1 MTRPVQRFLI
11 IVSIAATLMLSAA
24 EAAQT
29 AKIVTI
35 KKHAE
40 GRIVSWSNRTPIF
53 DGYPF
58 YDLTLVW
65 NRKKYVVRY
74 ESMTGY
80 LPKAWQSG
88 QAILVK
94 REKGLFTL
102 YNGNEG
108 TPARV
113 VNPHDCVEVSAA
125 PAGFS
130 PLPQVPCD

>member
-1 MTRPVQRFLI
+1 MKRFFITGLI
-11 IVSIAATLMLSAA
+11 AMSGILSAA
-24 EAAQT
+24 GTGQT
-29 AKIVTI
+29 AKIVAI
-35 KKHAE
+35 KKHPE

-58 YDLTLVW
+58 YDLTLEW

-80 LPKAWQSG
+80 YPKAWELG
-88 QAILVK
+88 HEIPAK
-94 REKGLFTL
+94 REHGLFTL
-102 YNGNEG
+102 YNGDEG

-113 VNPHDCVEVSAA
+113 INPHDCVEASSP

-130 PLPQVPCD
+130 PMPLVPCD